1 LYLFLS
7 IVLLTLPPPPTSTL
21 FPYTTLFRSLLAIN
35 KEQAPFQLALSLV
48 LFLFHYVFGSRIVLN
63 SHSHY
68 HVSVGYLPLLFHHY
82 CFLHL
87 FRVDLFFLDVCNL
100 ACRDF
105 LPLIPAET
113 CLLEPVRS
121 NYQPSP
127 SLHTQAQLI
136 S

>member
-48 LFLFHYVFGSRIVLN
+48 LFLFHHVFGYRIVLN

-87 FRVDLFFLDVCNL
+87 LRLDLFFPYLIHL
-100 ACRDF
+100 TCRYF
-105 LPLIPAET
+105 LTLIPFQT
-113 CLLEPVRS
+113 FLLDPVLS
-121 NYQPSP
+121 YYQPSA
-127 SLHTQAQLI
+127 SIYTQAQFI
-136 S
+136 R